1 MAIVAPIA
9 PKTNDPVTEP
19 TSSES
24 VILDPTSGIV
34 CPVATCRQ
42 PKLLLSPACNGPKAK
57 LFPAE
62 SYTPIMNAWPWVRRM
77 V

>member
-9 PKTNDPVTEP
+9 PKTNDP
-19 TSSES
+19 